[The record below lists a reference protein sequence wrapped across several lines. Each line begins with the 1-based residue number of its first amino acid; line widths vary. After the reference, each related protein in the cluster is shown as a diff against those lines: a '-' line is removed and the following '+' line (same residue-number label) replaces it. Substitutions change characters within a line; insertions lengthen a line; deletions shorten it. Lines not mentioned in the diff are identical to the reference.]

1 MVRAFSLTSD
11 SLSYFIGYTL
21 VHAQKTIIVSPWLS
35 DVDLRF
41 PVNEHLEDRQMNLLE
56 AIDELPDTDVTF
68 IVRTG
73 ERHNDYIRNRLPEG
87 VSMYSVDDLH
97 AKLVICDEYV
107 YLGSAN
113 ITHGGLTVNR
123 EVCEILENQ
132 YGDADAY
139 LDAELG
145 ITFSDEERPIG

>member
-41 PVNEHLEDRQMNLLE
+41 PMNEYLEDRQMNLLK
-56 AIDELPDTDVTF
+56 AIDELPDIDVTF

-73 ERHNDYIRNRLPEG
+73 ERHNDYIRDRLPDG
-87 VSMYSVDDLH
+87 VSIHSVDNLH

-132 YGDADAY
+132 YSDAVDY
-139 LDAELG
+139 LGAELDISLPDG
-145 ITFSDEERPIG
+145 EAANG